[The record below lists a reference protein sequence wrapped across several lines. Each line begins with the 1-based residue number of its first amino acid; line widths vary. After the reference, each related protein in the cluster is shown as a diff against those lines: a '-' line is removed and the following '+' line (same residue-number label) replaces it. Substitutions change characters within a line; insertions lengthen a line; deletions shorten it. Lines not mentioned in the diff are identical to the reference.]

1 MKILNIRYW
10 LLFSIL
16 IFSVLAVS
24 PVRAAD
30 QTTSCSLAE
39 LRELR
44 KEPAFEPSVLMPRCV
59 YFEGFTDYEEACG
72 CRNINVFMQLLV
84 NAANWMFGIVGGAAL
99 IVFIYG
105 GFKMLT
111 SAGNDEAVK
120 KGKDALVAAVI
131 GLIIVF
137 TAQLG
142 MRFLLE
148 TVVPESALKQV
159 GSGEGELEININK

>member
-1 MKILNIRYW
+1 MKK
-10 LLFSIL
+10 IL
-16 IFSVLAVS
+16 IFLILFLSFGFFIVLPA
-24 PVRAAD
+24 RAED
-30 QTTSCSLAE
+30 QTTTCSLAE
-39 LRELR
+39 LRASR
-44 KEPAFEPSVLMPRCV
+44 KEPDFEPSVLLPRCV
-59 YFEGFTDYEEACG
+59 YFESDSRLDEACG
-72 CRNINVFMQLLV
+72 CRNVNVFMQLLV

-148 TVVPESALKQV
+148 TVLPEGALNKST
-159 GSGEGELEININK
+159 GGGEQQLQININK